1 VQYFINSNPF
11 KNIYNTIIYIYLFT
25 NNLSIIKRIFT
36 IRSNFRRHS
45 MFKGAI
51 LNNGNQISV
60 SNQNRRKIGM
70 NQKAAADHTSWLIM
84 IFLTFVW
91 GCSFILIKKALI
103 AFPPVQLACL
113 RLSISSLAFAPVVFY
128 HRKDIN
134 WKRWPK
140 FLAVGATGSGIP
152 AFLFFFAQTE
162 ISSSVAGLLN
172 SMTPIW
178 TMLIGV
184 FIFRHSFTKGT
195 MAGIAMGFLGAAI
208 LIFSGKA
215 SHVDGSPV
223 YAILIIFATLCYAS
237 SVNMVQGFFSD
248 TKPIIVSG
256 MSFFLIG
263 PPAIIY
269 LLTTDFTQTL
279 TSHEFGYYSL
289 GSVALLSLFGTV
301 LASILFYYL
310 VQRTSAVFSSSV
322 TYLMPIVAVIWG
334 MLDGEPV
341 SMMHFVGMATI
352 LGGVYFAKE

>member
-1 VQYFINSNPF
+1 
-11 KNIYNTIIYIYLFT
+11 
-25 NNLSIIKRIFT
+25 
-36 IRSNFRRHS
+36 
-45 MFKGAI
+45 
-51 LNNGNQISV
+51 
-60 SNQNRRKIGM
+60 
-70 NQKAAADHTSWLIM
+70 
-84 IFLTFVW
+84 
-91 GCSFILIKKALI
+91 
-103 AFPPVQLACL
+103 
-113 RLSISSLAFAPVVFY
+113 
-128 HRKDIN
+128 
-134 WKRWPK
+134 
-140 FLAVGATGSGIP
+140 
-152 AFLFFFAQTE
+152 
-162 ISSSVAGLLN
+162 
-172 SMTPIW
+172 
-178 TMLIGV
+178 
-184 FIFRHSFTKGT
+184 

-208 LIFSGKA
+208 LILSGNA
-215 SHVDGSPV
+215 SHVDGSPI
-223 YAILIIFATLCYAS
+223 YALLIIFATLCYAS

-279 TSHEFGYYSL
+279 TSHEFGYY
-289 GSVALLSLFGTV
+289 LLSLFGTV